1 MPFSRISASTRILD
15 FIIMEDSSRW
25 KVFGGVGRGISL
37 GTISYIEV
45 KPWDGMTPSEGGKA
59 NGTICVAPGSTTD
72 SGEYLKWF
80 YINAY
85 SIRNKLNELESLV
98 LSQRYDIIGIES
110 HNSSAG
116 MEGYWLFRKDKQD
129 SRK

>member
-1 MPFSRISASTRILD
+1 
-15 FIIMEDSSRW
+15 
-25 KVFGGVGRGISL
+25 
-37 GTISYIEV
+37 
-45 KPWDGMTPSEGGKA
+45 MTPSEGGKA

-116 MEGYWLFRKDKQD
+116 MEGY
-129 SRK
+129 